1 MFLFQKANAK
11 GTEQN
16 VLKFFNEDYW
26 SLCAMDGTNLQSHK
40 LSATPT
46 VNDAFNAQENKFIKL
61 IENRKILEAVKRSIK
76 SCSHDSQIIIS
87 DRIIN
92 GYELYKIMP
101 KLHISGYGKFYKMQT
116 IACNEFTD
124 AFEIQS
130 ESYF

>member
-1 MFLFQKANAK
+1 MFLFQKADAK

-16 VLKFFNEDYW
+16 VLKFFNEDYR
-26 SLCAMDGTNLQSHK
+26 SLYAMAGTNLQSHK

-46 VNDAFNAQENKFIKL
+46 ANDAFNAQENKFIKL

-76 SCSHDSQIIIS
+76 SCLHNSQIIIS

-116 IACNEFTD
+116 IACNEFND
-124 AFEIQS
+124 ALEI
-130 ESYF
+130 